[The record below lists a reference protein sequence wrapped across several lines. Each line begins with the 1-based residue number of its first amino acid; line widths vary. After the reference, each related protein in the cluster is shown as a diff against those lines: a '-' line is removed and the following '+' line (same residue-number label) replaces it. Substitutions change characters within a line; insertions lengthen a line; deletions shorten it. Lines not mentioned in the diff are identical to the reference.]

1 MSYTISL
8 FAKYDVACMISYRMY
23 NLISWICNHI
33 SYMISYVTYTSIPCQ
48 VKEKE
53 KELKH
58 KLRPDNAFLKAKD
71 LNLPAACP
79 REELHQFLIGLYG
92 EHVLPASLYAY
103 TQVLRAPALYNSP
116 DSPLVT
122 EAMLRR
128 VWTRLRDRLSSLD
141 ASSTMVEVTPAY
153 ATHFIDM
160 YVDKHTGKH
169 MTGDRVRIL
178 LLSLPFLLRD
188 LIAPEVCI
196 HTMMFMHD
204 ENIHI

>member
-1 MSYTISL
+1 MYHTIL
-8 FAKYDVACMISYRMY
+8 
-23 NLISWICNHI
+23 
-33 SYMISYVTYTSIPCQ
+33 CQ
-48 VKEKE
+48 VKAKE
-53 KELKH
+53 RELKH

-71 LNLPAACP
+71 MNLPAALS
-79 REELHQFLIGLYG
+79 REELHQFLLGLYG
-92 EHVLPASLYAY
+92 EHILPATLYAY
-103 TQVLRAPALYNSP
+103 TQVLRAPALRVPAKRGAALHNAP

-122 EAMLRR
+122 EAMLRG

-188 LIAPEVCI
+188 LIAPEVSLP
-196 HTMMFMHD
+196 
-204 ENIHI
+204 

>member
-1 MSYTISL
+1 M
-8 FAKYDVACMISYRMY
+8 
-23 NLISWICNHI
+23 
-33 SYMISYVTYTSIPCQ
+33 CQ
-48 VKEKE
+48 VKTKE
-53 KELKH
+53 QELKH
-58 KLRPDNAFLKAKD
+58 KLRPENAFLKATG

-79 REELHQFLIGLYG
+79 REELHQFLLGLYG
-92 EHVLPASLYAY
+92 EYILPATLYAY
-103 TQVLRAPALYNSP
+103 TQVLRDPALFKTP

-122 EAMLRR
+122 EAMLRA

-169 MTGDRVRIL
+169 MTGDRIRIL

-188 LIAPEVCI
+188 LIAPEVSTHVHYQCP
-196 HTMMFMHD
+196 
-204 ENIHI
+204 